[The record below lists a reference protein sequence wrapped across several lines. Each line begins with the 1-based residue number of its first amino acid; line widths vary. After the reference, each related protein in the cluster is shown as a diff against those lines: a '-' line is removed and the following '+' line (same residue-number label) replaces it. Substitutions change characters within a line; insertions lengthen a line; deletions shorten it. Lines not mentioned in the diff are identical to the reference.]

1 VLAAFVPS
9 LGPPDILG
17 TGDCRSTLMEAA
29 ASNASSRAIDPA
41 PDLHAPIDRR
51 DVYRLVVRI
60 ANTAGIR
67 RHINPS

>member
-1 VLAAFVPS
+1 
-9 LGPPDILG
+9 
-17 TGDCRSTLMEAA
+17 MEAA

-41 PDLHAPIDRR
+41 PDLQAPIDRR